1 MSSND
6 ATVQTILESEDLKL
20 STTEMYGAGH
30 EVDPPHRKRAPL
42 LEHKSA
48 QGRDALFLLVV
59 AGSRLGDDRRILN
72 KKNTHLH
79 DSKNIHAPETTANKK
94 SASPRQQT
102 QKKRALE
109 CFGGAFA
116 VWLSLRGP
124 VCCFVVPGV
133 FFCWSLRGRF
143 LQSSRAGVHSLT
155 GFLGLCTD
163 SKTQLQQKTRVPSA
177 QLTAA
182 PDGSAQDRNA
192 IPGTLR

>member
-30 EVDPPHRKRAPL
+30 EDDPPHRKRAPL

-48 QGRDALFLLVV
+48 QGKDALFLLVV
-59 AGSRLGDDRRILN
+59 VGSRLGDDRKILN
-72 KKNTHLH
+72 KKNTPLH

-94 SASPRQQT
+94 TRPRDSKH
-102 QKKRALE
+102 KKNALLNVS
-109 CFGGAFA
+109 GGAFA
-116 VWLSLRGP
+116 FWLSLRGP

-143 LQSSRAGVHSLT
+143 FCCRPAAAFTHSLASWVCAQT
-155 GFLGLCTD
+155 AKHNYSKKHGFRQH
-163 SKTQLQQKTRVPSA
+163 S
-177 QLTAA
+177 
-182 PDGSAQDRNA
+182 
-192 IPGTLR
+192 